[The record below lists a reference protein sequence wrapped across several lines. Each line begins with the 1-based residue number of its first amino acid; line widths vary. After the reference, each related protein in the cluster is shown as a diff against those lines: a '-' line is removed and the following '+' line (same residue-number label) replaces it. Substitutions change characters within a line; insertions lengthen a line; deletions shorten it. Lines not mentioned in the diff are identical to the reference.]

1 MQKLVVVDP
10 GHDDKKDP
18 GAVDK
23 VRGIKEAKI
32 NWNVAGFLV
41 DILKANGIQA
51 MLTHQINAPL
61 DINARARVAN
71 TLGANLLV
79 SVHHNAGGG
88 HGWEIIHSIHGGTGE
103 KLAHLIGQE
112 FTALGQ
118 QQHGKGIYS
127 KATQDGKR
135 DYFGVIRE
143 TNCPAIITEFAYMD
157 SDDINDVDT
166 FTEQKAE
173 ARAIAKGICSL
184 WGIQFKEVA

>member
-1 MQKLVVVDP
+1 MNQKLVVIDP

-18 GAVDK
+18 GALDK
-23 VRGIKEAKI
+23 VRGIHEAKV
-32 NWNVAGFLV
+32 NWNVSGFLV
-41 DILKANGIQA
+41 EYLKENGIGA
-51 MLTHQINAPL
+51 MLTHQYAAPL

-79 SVHHNAGGG
+79 SIHHNAGGG
-88 HGWEIIHSIHGGTGE
+88 HGWEIIHSIHGGDGE

-118 QQHGKGIYS
+118 NPHGKGIYS
-127 KATQDGKR
+127 KATKDGKR

-143 TNCPAIITEFAYMD
+143 TNCPAVITEFAYID

-166 FTEQKAE
+166 YAEQKAE
-173 ARAIAKGICSL
+173 ARAIAKAICTL
-184 WGIQFKEVA
+184 WGMPFVG